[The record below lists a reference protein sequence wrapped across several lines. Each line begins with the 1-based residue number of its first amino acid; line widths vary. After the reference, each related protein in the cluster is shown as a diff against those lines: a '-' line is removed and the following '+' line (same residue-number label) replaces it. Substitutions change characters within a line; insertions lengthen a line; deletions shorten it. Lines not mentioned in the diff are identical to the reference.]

1 MSYENHFIV
10 IPDEKTKSTLRWYK
24 PSSPRE
30 MSRYGTPL
38 IEQEL
43 SDALA
48 EISKRKIDITNKT
61 IFFLNGIEIKQELYK
76 KNYNLKTTKDPEKA
90 DYIVFGQRHIHKNYW
105 GYGYYHVHKNVL
117 EICKKYHSKLLDY
130 RNIMAAA
137 TKKQVLTHENALK
150 LFRMSCSDDITN
162 VKLLKTLVI
171 DIDYNDYPLLVS
183 ILLRKT
189 RTRASDGVFLNYY
202 KQFMESSAYISI
214 GNIYSNHIDLKWII
228 DNVGA
233 KDLELVIGL
242 FNEQIPD
249 FQLVRKSPAPVVD
262 ETNKWDL

>member
-1 MSYENHFIV
+1 MDYKNHFII
-10 IPDEKTKSTLRWYK
+10 IPNEKARLALRWYG
-24 PSSPRE
+24 SSSQTE
-30 MSRYGTPL
+30 SSRYGTPL

-43 SDALA
+43 NDALT
-48 EISKRKIDITNKT
+48 EVSKRKIDITNKT

-105 GYGYYHVHKNVL
+105 GYGYYHINKNIID
-117 EICKKYHSKLLDY
+117 ICKKYHDKFLDY
-130 RNIMAAA
+130 RND
-137 TKKQVLTHENALK
+137 VNA
-150 LFRMSCSDDITN
+150 
-162 VKLLKTLVI
+162 KLLKTLVI
-171 DIDYNDYPLLVS
+171 DIDYNEYPLLMS
-183 ILLRKT
+183 ILLRKIRT
-189 RTRASDGVFLNYY
+189 RTSDGIFLNYY
-202 KQFMESSAYISI
+202 NQFRASSAYINL
-214 GNIYSNHIDLKWII
+214 GNVYSNHIDLKWII

-249 FQLVRKSPAPVVD
+249 FQLVRKNPAPALT

>member
-1 MSYENHFIV
+1 MDYKNHWII
-10 IPDEKTKSTLRWYK
+10 IPDEKAKLSLRWYR
-24 PSSPRE
+24 SSTTE
-30 MSRYGTPL
+30 SSRYGTPL

-43 SDALA
+43 NDALI
-48 EISKRKIDITNKT
+48 EVSKRKIDITNKT

-105 GYGYYHVHKNVL
+105 GYGYYHINKNIID
-117 EICKKYHSKLLDY
+117 ICKKYHDKFLDY

-137 TKKQVLTHENALK
+137 TKQQTLTHENALK
-150 LFRMSCSDDITN
+150 LFRMSCAEDDVN
-162 VKLLKTLVI
+162 AKLLKTLVI
-171 DIDYNDYPLLVS
+171 DIDYNEYPLLVS
-183 ILLRKT
+183 ILLRKVRT
-189 RTRASDGVFLNYY
+189 RTSDGVFLNYY
-202 KQFMESSAYISI
+202 NQFAASSAYINL
-214 GNIYSNHIDLKWII
+214 GNVYSNHIDLKWII

-249 FQLVRKSPAPVVD
+249 FQLVRKNPVPALT